1 MPGKILVMA
10 VFLTAALTSP
20 LCAQDFYKSKTIRVI
35 VGGTA
40 GGGFDIYTR
49 AMTRY
54 MGKHIPGNPTMVVE
68 NMTGAATRIAAKYMH
83 SAAKPDGLTFGIFNG
98 YLILNQ
104 VLNPK
109 GFDFDMRKF
118 EWLGVPIQDNVA
130 CVMRKEA
137 GITNI
142 DQWRAAKAPIKMGG
156 LGPGN
161 STSDVVRVV
170 KATLNLPIQLV
181 EGYKGT
187 ADVRL
192 AADSGELQG
201 ACWAWESIKV
211 TWRKGLESGDV
222 LPVLQVTSKKQP
234 DLHNVPHALDLAK
247 TDEERQIIRAGGMEP
262 GAITRVYV
270 TTPGTPRDRVQTL
283 RRAFAD
289 TLKDPEFLAEAKK
302 GQLEVNPLSGDEVG
316 KIVDSMF
323 MLNPATVSKL
333 ANILTVK

>member
-1 MPGKILVMA
+1 
-10 VFLTAALTSP
+10 
-20 LCAQDFYKSKTIRVI
+20 
-35 VGGTA
+35 
-40 GGGFDIYTR
+40 
-49 AMTRY
+49 MTRH

-98 YLILNQ
+98 YLILGQ

-109 GFDFDMRKF
+109 AFDFDMRQF
-118 EWLGVPIQDNVA
+118 QWLGVPIQDNVA
-130 CVMRKEA
+130 CVLRKEA

-142 DQWRAAKAPIKMGG
+142 DQWRAAKTPVKMGG

-192 AADSGELQG
+192 AADAGELQG
-201 ACWAWESIKV
+201 ACWAWESIKI
-211 TWRKGLESGDV
+211 TWRKGLESGEV

-234 DLHNVPHALDLAK
+234 DLANVPHALDLAK
-247 TDEERQIIRAGGMEP
+247 NEEERQIIRAGGMDP

-270 TTPGTPRDRVQTL
+270 TTPGTPKDRVQIL
-283 RRAFAD
+283 RKAFAD
-289 TLKDPEFLAEAKK
+289 TLKDPEFVAEAKK
-302 GQLEVNPLSGDEVG
+302 VQLEVNPLNGEEVG
-316 KIVDSMF
+316 KIVDGIF
-323 MLNPATVSKL
+323 KLNPTTVSKL
-333 ANILTVK
+333 ATILAVK